1 MPIACG
7 ARLGPTKRTRLNRVA
22 VLRAAATGNSGA
34 APYHVH
40 TGASERRPARDRARV
55 RGRASRRTR
64 SRAWKTCV
72 TGGDSRRL
80 ASTGGVIRNA
90 RAQLTGQRKR
100 TAARPSTEVSLHA
113 RFVSVVYRIQR
124 KNTRVR
130 KKSKKPER
138 SPNVGAG
145 VRPAFRQLDWYTG
158 DTATIDNGTKRSP
171 QPQLSLQS
179 TV

>member
-22 VLRAAATGNSGA
+22 VLRAAAVATGNSGA

-55 RGRASRRTR
+55 RGSASRRTR

-113 RFVSVVYRIQR
+113 RFLSVVYRIQR

-130 KKSKKPER
+130 KKSKKDGEVP
-138 SPNVGAG
+138 
-145 VRPAFRQLDWYTG
+145 
-158 DTATIDNGTKRSP
+158 KRGRWSEASFP
-171 QPQLSLQS
+171 PTRL
-179 TV
+179 VHR